1 MDPNG
6 SSHSSWGS
14 AVLTDEETCK
24 RKGQAHGVK
33 DYRQPAFFNPNT
45 TPANNETAQTG
56 PCCLCRKVRDT
67 RASQGFNTTC
77 FSRSPK

>member
-24 RKGQAHGVK
+24 GKGQAQGVK
-33 DYRQPAFFNPNT
+33 DSQA
-45 TPANNETAQTG
+45 
-56 PCCLCRKVRDT
+56 
-67 RASQGFNTTC
+67 ASFL
-77 FSRSPK
+77 